1 MASNPEDHGDLIE
14 LKARFLNSVRSG
26 DVEEAIDASIAVYAH
41 HGIVR
46 GNTAMMDR
54 ALVLS
59 GVVDGIKDRKR
70 IARLIT
76 NQISKTIA
84 SDEKDAAI
92 GTEPDYE
99 AALAD
104 E

>member
-76 NQISKTIA
+76 NQI
-84 SDEKDAAI
+84 AAI